1 VYNPTVHHQLVTEES
16 YTHTKYECNGEFY
29 RNQLVISA
37 VFLVCGVL
45 CLNMFFIPCAVAA
58 CINAIKTAEA
68 NKNNR
73 PQEAKG
79 FHKKARWCNIIG
91 LILCIVA
98 VIGSFVIVITV
109 LRVTHIYPTTGNATT

>member
-1 VYNPTVHHQLVTEES
+1 MYAQQAKCIINVFTACILQLVTEES

-58 CINAIKTAEA
+58 CINAIKVCLVCYYTSS
-68 NKNNR
+68 
-73 PQEAKG
+73 
-79 FHKKARWCNIIG
+79 CII
-91 LILCIVA
+91 LPL
-98 VIGSFVIVITV
+98 
-109 LRVTHIYPTTGNATT
+109 